1 MDGSAAPW
9 RVLDE
14 ATGTG
19 TAAAPPGQ
27 APKPPQPS
35 AALPWRTLAGLAVA
49 GALAAAA
56 FAMAAAGPG
65 GTVVVDTGQVLA
77 TGSAD
82 GAGAL
87 SPGESGEVVVV
98 DVQGAI
104 LRPGVHRLALGSRV
118 GDAIATAGGYGPR
131 VDAERAAREL
141 NLAAVLADGDR
152 ILVPSRDDVVAVEPG
167 SSAGAAGEPPG
178 DGLVDLNSA
187 SESQLDE
194 LPGVGPVTAQKI
206 IDARAEQPF
215 TTVDELLT
223 RKVLGQSAFDKLREL
238 VTVR

>member
-14 ATGTG
+14 STGSG
-19 TAAAPPGQ
+19 TAPAPPGH
-27 APKPPQPS
+27 APNPPQPS

-49 GALAAAA
+49 GALAAGA

-65 GTVVVDTGQVLA
+65 GTVVVDGGQAVGSDPAASAGVLA
-77 TGSAD
+77 SGQA
-82 GAGAL
+82 
-87 SPGESGEVVVV
+87 GEVVVV

-118 GDAIATAGGYGPR
+118 GDAIAAAGGYGPR

-167 SSAGAAGEPPG
+167 SSGGGAVEAPG

-187 SESQLDE
+187 SESELDE

-215 TTVDELLT
+215 TSVDDLLT
-223 RKVLGQSAFDKLREL
+223 REVLGQSAFDKLREL

>member
-14 ATGTG
+14 STGSG
-19 TAAAPPGQ
+19 TAPAPAGH
-27 APKPPQPS
+27 APSPPQPT
-35 AALPWRTLAGLAVA
+35 ALPWRTLAGLAIA
-49 GALAAAA
+49 GALAAGA

-65 GTVVVDTGQVLA
+65 GTVVVDGGQALA
-77 TGSAD
+77 SGP
-82 GAGAL
+82 GASTGAL
-87 SPGESGEVVVV
+87 ASGLAGEVVVV

-104 LRPGVHRLALGSRV
+104 LRPGVHRLARGSRV
-118 GDAIATAGGYGPR
+118 GDAIAAAGGYGPR

-152 ILVPSRDDVVAVEPG
+152 ILVPSRDDVVAVGPG
-167 SSAGAAGEPPG
+167 ASGGAAVEAPG

-187 SESQLDE
+187 SESELDE

-215 TTVDELLT
+215 TSVDDLLT
-223 RKVLGQSAFDKLREL
+223 REVLGQSAFDKLREL